1 MFLFLVLLL
10 LSNFKFIFI
19 ITKSVP
25 NFIYYSNFI
34 KFKFLTLYY
43 TDNSKKYFRKIKYFW
58 IILFGF
64 CFMYN
69 AKTVPQIKNKAI
81 SSRHYLIKQTH
92 IMNRVLFLYV
102 HYILTIHLSYDT
114 DLKNNA
120 PKNPIKWRYETESE
134 KQIASIKDALWPRA
148 V

>member
-1 MFLFLVLLL
+1 
-10 LSNFKFIFI
+10 
-19 ITKSVP
+19 
-25 NFIYYSNFI
+25 
-34 KFKFLTLYY
+34 
-43 TDNSKKYFRKIKYFW
+43 
-58 IILFGF
+58 
-64 CFMYN
+64 MYI
-69 AKTVPQIKNKAI
+69 AKTVPKIKNKVI

-114 DLKNNA
+114 DLKKNNT
-120 PKNPIKWRYETESE
+120 PKNPIKWRYVTESE

>member
-19 ITKSVP
+19 ITRSVP

-34 KFKFLTLYY
+34 KFKFLILYY

-58 IILFGF
+58 IYFIWLLFYVY
-64 CFMYN
+64 CKDR
-69 AKTVPQIKNKAI
+69 AKNKNKVI

-114 DLKNNA
+114 DLK
-120 PKNPIKWRYETESE
+120 IKIRLKT
-134 KQIASIKDALWPRA
+134 P
-148 V
+148 

>member
-1 MFLFLVLLL
+1 M
-10 LSNFKFIFI
+10 
-19 ITKSVP
+19 P

-69 AKTVPQIKNKAI
+69 ANPVPKIKNKVI

-114 DLKNNA
+114 DLKCA
-120 PKNPIKWRYETESE
+120 
-134 KQIASIKDALWPRA
+134 
-148 V
+148 